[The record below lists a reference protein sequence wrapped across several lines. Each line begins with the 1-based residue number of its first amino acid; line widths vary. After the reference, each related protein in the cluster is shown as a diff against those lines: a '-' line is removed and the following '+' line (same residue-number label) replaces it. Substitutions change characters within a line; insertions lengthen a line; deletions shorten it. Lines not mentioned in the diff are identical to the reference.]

1 MTIAEIH
8 GKLPE
13 YEGMEDLLTSDVF
26 STFKYLPVEL
36 AFIPFLK
43 RAVNFRTGETINYSF
58 DDVIKADY
66 IFWPKTSYF
75 KREPDLLILL
85 TRRNQSPISIV
96 VEAKYRSG
104 KSNVNRENDLQ
115 ELQLLDG
122 DQLAEQYYELVNENF
137 NIDYPYKELLMESN
151 DRFLLFVTAHDALP
165 KNVTN
170 ETEKVF
176 HKIKNKIGLRSE
188 DTLHL
193 YWVNWQA
200 AWSVADEAL
209 NNEANIPLGFKLML
223 ADLKILLERKGLRP
237 FNGFSQP
244 NQNVLFKDFY
254 FWGEEKMKL
263 GKEIKNIYDVMLKI
277 CTEASHFISV
287 VNDLFVKYGWNPVGG
302 NGVMWD
308 RSTHYAQPRF
318 WLPYFQQR
326 VFATEQDPTKG
337 VGINI
342 IFDEAYGNLTN
353 TIPFV
358 SCCYIETEN
367 SIPLNKCDEI
377 YCAGWSETSEVL
389 DEKHSKLYQT
399 IHPNRMSIVNYFLP
413 LDVLSNQQAVESYII
428 KPLIE
433 LYKGN
438 TTEAYELIQSVCL
451 TREELSS

>member
-1 MTIAEIH
+1 VTIAEIH

-26 STFKYLPVEL
+26 STFKYLPLEL
-36 AFIPFLK
+36 AFIPFLQ

-58 DDVIKADY
+58 DDVIKAEY

-85 TRRNQSPISIV
+85 TRQNQPPISIV

-104 KSNVNRENDLQ
+104 KSNINREQDLQ
-115 ELQLLDG
+115 ELQILDG
-122 DQLAEQYYELVNENF
+122 DQLAEQYYELVKNHF
-137 NIDYPYKELLMESN
+137 NIDYPYKKLLMESK

-170 ETEKVF
+170 ETEK
-176 HKIKNKIGLRSE
+176 ILGKIGLCDE
-188 DTLHL
+188 DTMHF

-200 AWSVADEAL
+200 AWNVADEAL
-209 NNEANIPLGFKLML
+209 NKETNIPLGFKLML
-223 ADLKILLERKGLRP
+223 EDLKVLLERKGLRP
-237 FNGFSQP
+237 FRGFSHP
-244 NQNVLFKDFY
+244 KLSVLFKDFY
-254 FWGEEKMKL
+254 FWGEEKMSV
-263 GKEIKNIYDVMLKI
+263 GKEIKHIYDAMLKI

-287 VNDLFVKYGWNPVGG
+287 VNDLFIKYGWNPVGG

-326 VFATEQDPTKG
+326 VFTTEQEPTKG

-342 IFDEAYGNLTN
+342 IFDEASGKLTN

-358 SCCYIETEN
+358 SCCYIKAEN
-367 SIPLNKCDEI
+367 SDTLNKHDEI
-377 YCAGWSETSEVL
+377 YCAGWSETSKVL
-389 DEKHSKLYQT
+389 DETHSKLYKT
-399 IHPNRMSIVNYFLP
+399 VYPNRMTIVNYFLP
-413 LDVLSNQQAVESYII
+413 LDVLSNQQAVESYIV

-438 TTEAYELIQSVCL
+438 TTKAYEFIKSVCL
-451 TREELSS
+451 TREKLSS

>member
-1 MTIAEIH
+1 
-8 GKLPE
+8 
-13 YEGMEDLLTSDVF
+13 
-26 STFKYLPVEL
+26 
-36 AFIPFLK
+36 
-43 RAVNFRTGETINYSF
+43 
-58 DDVIKADY
+58 
-66 IFWPKTSYF
+66 
-75 KREPDLLILL
+75 
-85 TRRNQSPISIV
+85 

-104 KSNVNRENDLQ
+104 KSNVNREQDY
-115 ELQLLDG
+115 G
-122 DQLAEQYYELVNENF
+122 DQLAEQYYELVKGNF
-137 NIDYPYKELLMESN
+137 NIDYPYKELLMESK

-165 KNVTN
+165 RNVTS
-170 ETEKVF
+170 ETEK
-176 HKIKNKIGLRSE
+176 ILRKIGLCDE
-188 DTLHL
+188 DAMHF

-200 AWSVADEAL
+200 AWSVADEVL
-209 NNEANIPLGFKLML
+209 NKETNIPLGFRLML
-223 ADLKILLERKGLRP
+223 EDLKVLLERKGLRS
-237 FNGFSQP
+237 FSGFSHP

-263 GKEIKNIYDVMLKI
+263 GKEIKNIYDAMLKI

-318 WLPYFQQR
+318 WLPYFQRR
-326 VFATEQDPTKG
+326 VFMTEQESTKG

-342 IFDEAYGNLTN
+342 IFDEAHGKLTN

-358 SCCYIETEN
+358 SCCYIKTEN

-377 YCAGWSETSEVL
+377 YYAGWTKTSEVL
-389 DEKHSKLYQT
+389 DEKHSKLYHT
-399 IHPNRMSIVNYFLP
+399 VHPNRMTIVNYFLP

-433 LYKGN
+433 IYNGN
-438 TTEAYELIQSVCL
+438 IAKAYEFIKSVCL